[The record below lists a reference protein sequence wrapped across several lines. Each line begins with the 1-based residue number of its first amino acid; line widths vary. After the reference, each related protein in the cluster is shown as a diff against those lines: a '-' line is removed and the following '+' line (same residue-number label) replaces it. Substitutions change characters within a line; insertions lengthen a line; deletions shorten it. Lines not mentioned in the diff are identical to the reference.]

1 MARTNKLK
9 LVASL
14 IEAEIISA
22 KIELAKEVTSCNY
35 GKASGW
41 QERIAG
47 LEQALSYI
55 RVQERVAGLEQSLSY
70 IRVVDSEPPH
80 S

>member
-9 LVASL
+9 LAASL
-14 IEAEIISA
+14 IEAEIIGA
-22 KIELAKEVTSCNY
+22 KTELGKEVTSCNY

-47 LEQALSYI
+47 LKQA
-55 RVQERVAGLEQSLSY
+55 LSY
-70 IRVVDSEPPH
+70 IRVVDSDMLPTAKAVGFPVQRPV
-80 S
+80 

>member
-14 IEAEIISA
+14 IESEIISA
-22 KIELAKEVTSCNY
+22 KIELGKEVTSCNY

-41 QERIAG
+41 QERTAG

-55 RVQERVAGLEQSLSY
+55 RVVDNEQG
-70 IRVVDSEPPH
+70 EKK
-80 S
+80 